1 MKKFLISIILC
12 LLVITGCGVKDSV
25 KFKHEYE
32 ALNGEKVN
40 GKLARIVEI
49 GKENPM
55 KYITEEEII
64 EKLESKESFI
74 VYFGFAECP
83 WCRSVLSYLLTAA
96 SDNNIDTIY
105 YLDVSE
111 IRDTLKFEN
120 DEIKTE
126 KEGTKGYYKLLERF
140 DSVLNQYTIDE
151 KDMGEKRIYAPNIIS
166 VVHGTPIK
174 MISGLSSLQT
184 DPYMDFTTEMI
195 NEMYDNFDSLYTE
208 FNEKTSSCEI
218 GGC

>member
-83 WCRSVLSYLLTAA
+83 WCRSVLSYLLF
-96 SDNNIDTIY
+96 
-105 YLDVSE
+105 
-111 IRDTLKFEN
+111 RCK
-120 DEIKTE
+120 
-126 KEGTKGYYKLLERF
+126 
-140 DSVLNQYTIDE
+140 
-151 KDMGEKRIYAPNIIS
+151 
-166 VVHGTPIK
+166 
-174 MISGLSSLQT
+174 
-184 DPYMDFTTEMI
+184 
-195 NEMYDNFDSLYTE
+195 
-208 FNEKTSSCEI
+208 
-218 GGC
+218 